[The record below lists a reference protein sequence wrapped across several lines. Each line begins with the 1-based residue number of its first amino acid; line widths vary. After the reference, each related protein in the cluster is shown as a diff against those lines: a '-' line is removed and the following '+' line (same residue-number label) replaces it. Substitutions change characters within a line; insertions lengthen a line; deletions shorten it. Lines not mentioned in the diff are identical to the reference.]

1 MTGCWRSRRCVNRIG
16 HEAFTQIS
24 NPFSRESWLTIV
36 PCFTPRSI
44 TFCSPVQ
51 RNINGYSPGVPRTE
65 AHGRLLNLGAET
77 RNIEP
82 AREMISPADVFHKDD
97 LSVCETLRELLNST
111 KSAFC
116 QTARSFCSKDYQFAN
131 LGFLWQQI
139 RTLTSTT
146 WQRKQA
152 GSKQQVCAPRRPRWS
167 VSWPEPPP
175 APSVVW
181 PRGEGTLSKLAH
193 DESCSQGKVMWSLG
207 GAKSTNT
214 RLPLFGL
221 LVGLYWHHW
230 TTNPHIVSHLSLS
243 SRETSPQSSGYK
255 SACTPCGWIGVRATP
270 RPHVH

>member
-1 MTGCWRSRRCVNRIG
+1 M
-16 HEAFTQIS
+16 
-24 NPFSRESWLTIV
+24 IV

-51 RNINGYSPGVPRTE
+51 RNIDGYSPGVPRTE

-77 RNIEP
+77 RNIKT
-82 AREMISPADVFHKDD
+82 AREMISPADVFHKTD

-131 LGFLWQQI
+131 LGFLWQKI

-146 WQRKQA
+146 WQQKGA
-152 GSKQQVCAPRRPRWS
+152 GSKQRVCAPRRPRWS

-175 APSVVW
+175 APSGVW
-181 PRGEGTLSKLAH
+181 PRGEGTLSRLAH
-193 DESCSQGKVMWSLG
+193 DESCLPGKVMWSPA

-221 LVGLYWHHW
+221 LVVLYWHHC
-230 TTNPHIVSHLSLS
+230 TTNPHIVSHLHLS
-243 SRETSPQSSGYK
+243 FRKISPQSSGCK
-255 SACTPCGWIGVRATP
+255 SACTPCGWIGVRASP